1 MKSITI
7 VIPNYNGMKFLQGC
21 LDSLRE
27 QTDQDFETVMI
38 DNGSS
43 DESVSY
49 VRENYPEVKI
59 RAYHR
64 NTGFCAAVNAGIRLS
79 RAPYVLLLNND
90 VVCGPDMVAQLH
102 HAIAR
107 REDTFSCCAKLIQM
121 YDPTKLDDAG
131 DYYSALGWAFARG
144 KGCSST
150 LYDREETVFACC
162 GAAAIYR
169 RDVLEKIG
177 LFDEKHFAYLED
189 IDIGY
194 RAQIHGYVNRYI
206 PSAVVY
212 HAGSGTSG
220 SRHNAFKV
228 RLSARNS
235 VWLVR
240 KNMPLWQVVLNA
252 PLLTAGWLIKYVYF
266 IPKGLGGEFR
276 KGLFE
281 GLKALPETKGAPKGH
296 AREYLK
302 IQLQLWK
309 NCFRRLYE
317 GARAEG

>member
-1 MKSITI
+1 MISTKGESGGPKPFEGDAVETKARDYIT
-7 VIPNYNGMKFLQGC
+7 
-21 LDSLRE
+21 LRNNVE
-27 QTDQDFETVMI
+27 GDL
-38 DNGSS
+38 
-43 DESVSY
+43 
-49 VRENYPEVKI
+49 R
-59 RAYHR
+59 
-64 NTGFCAAVNAGIRLS
+64 
-79 RAPYVLLLNND
+79 LLL
-90 VVCGPDMVAQLH
+90 DM
-102 HAIAR
+102 
-107 REDTFSCCAKLIQM
+107 T
-121 YDPTKLDDAG
+121 
-131 DYYSALGWAFARG
+131 RG
-144 KGCSST
+144 G
-150 LYDREETVFACC
+150 YDRIPGT
-162 GAAAIYR
+162 
-169 RDVLEKIG
+169 DVPFKRIPVEKIG

-240 KNMPLWQVVLNA
+240 KNMPLWQVALNA

-281 GLKALPETKGAPKGH
+281 GLKALPETKSAPKGH
-296 AREYLK
+296 TREYLK